1 MTTCI
6 ECSLHTPFPPF
17 IDRQIVASCSLQ
29 EKVFVTGAVA
39 SSLYITVTG
48 KFSHV
53 EAAKGSGRDY
63 IITKG
68 VVNQNRSQ
76 EMEDVA

>member
-1 MTTCI
+1 M
-6 ECSLHTPFPPF
+6 
-17 IDRQIVASCSLQ
+17 
-29 EKVFVTGAVA
+29 TGAVA